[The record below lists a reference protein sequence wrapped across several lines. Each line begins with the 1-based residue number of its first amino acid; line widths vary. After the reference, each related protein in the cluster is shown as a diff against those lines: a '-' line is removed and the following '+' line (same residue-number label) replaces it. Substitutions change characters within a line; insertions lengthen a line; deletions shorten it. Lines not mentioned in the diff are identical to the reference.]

1 MNSLSPWEVCV
12 LLVGIALA
20 LAGAVN
26 TVGSAAEKIA
36 KVWKAAKA
44 PNAAQDDRLD
54 VLEEDMRQVKVYLAN
69 DKKHLDRLD
78 EGNRVTQR
86 ALLALLAH
94 GLDGNNVEQMEKAK
108 AALEDHLISR

>member
-1 MNSLSPWEVCV
+1 MNNLSPWEVCV

-54 VLEEDMRQVKVYLAN
+54 VLEEDMRQVEAFLAN
-69 DKKHLDRLD
+69 DKKHLDSLD

-108 AALEDHLISR
+108 AALEEHLISR